1 MVFSK
6 KMGFSLKNPWFSQKQ
21 DFKKPPYGVFRD
33 YRPLRPMGNPLY
45 FNGFTDK
52 SGDNRLGRKAT
63 MQNTEIEVLMCIIMM
78 SLYDF

>member
-1 MVFSK
+1 
-6 KMGFSLKNPWFSQKQ
+6 
-21 DFKKPPYGVFRD
+21 
-33 YRPLRPMGNPLY
+33 MGNPLN

-63 MQNTEIEVLMCIIMM
+63 MQNTEIEILMCIRMM